1 MTSTCINTYYVRTP
15 IVNDL
20 IAFAMSSTPLKS
32 LPPVNVISVDSVSF
46 SYLGGHHVFD
56 RFSLSARAGEFV
68 AILGP
73 SGCGKSTLLNLL
85 SGFQQPSA
93 GRVHIN
99 GEPIRPER
107 DELGYVFQS
116 PQLFPWLSALENVR
130 FGLRMAGQGSAI
142 EQREKALSYLRLV
155 GLEHAAQRLPQ
166 QLSGGMQQRV
176 SLARTLALEP
186 SVLLMDEPF
195 AALDAISR
203 NSMNEETL
211 RIWATL
217 GQTVL
222 FITHDIDEAVFLADR
237 VVVLN
242 IAPGGI
248 HSELQIDLPRPRSNL
263 QTRRLPAFLDYR
275 NELMARI
282 SHVMA
287 QAPGAVQISP
297 SPELTT

>member
-1 MTSTCINTYYVRTP
+1 M
-15 IVNDL
+15 
-20 IAFAMSSTPLKS
+20 
-32 LPPVNVISVDSVSF
+32 
-46 SYLGGHHVFD
+46 
-56 RFSLSARAGEFV
+56 SARIDE
-68 AILGP
+68 
-73 SGCGKSTLLNLL
+73 S
-85 SGFQQPSA
+85 QQRA
-93 GRVHIN
+93 
-99 GEPIRPER
+99 
-107 DELGYVFQS
+107 Q
-116 PQLFPWLSALENVR
+116 AL
-130 FGLRMAGQGSAI
+130 Q
-142 EQREKALSYLRLV
+142 YLRLV
-155 GLEHAAQRLPQ
+155 GLENAAHRLPH

-211 RIWATL
+211 RIWAEL

-248 HSELQIDLPRPRSNL
+248 HSELEIHLPRPRSNL

-275 NELMARI
+275 NELMTRI
-282 SHVMA
+282 AQVMDA
-287 QAPGAVQISP
+287 PQAIAHSTPRL
-297 SPELTT
+297 ELTA

>member
-1 MTSTCINTYYVRTP
+1 MPLTP
-15 IVNDL
+15 FV
-20 IAFAMSSTPLKS
+20 S
-32 LPPVNVISVDSVSF
+32 PPGANALNVDAISF
-46 SYLGGHHVFD
+46 GYANGHTVFEQ
-56 RFSLSARAGEFV
+56 FSLRARPGEFV

-73 SGCGKSTLLNLL
+73 SGCGKTTLLNLL
-85 SGFQQPSA
+85 AGFQAPSA
-93 GRVHIN
+93 GRILIN
-99 GEPIRPER
+99 EQAVRPELP
-107 DELGYVFQS
+107 ELGYVFQA

-130 FGLRMAGQGSAI
+130 FGLRMAGQGSDA
-142 EQREKALSYLRLV
+142 EQREKALGYLRLV
-155 GLEHAAQRLPQ
+155 GLEHAAQRLAH

-186 SVLLMDEPF
+186 GVLLMDEPF

-211 RIWATL
+211 RLWAEL

-248 HSELQIDLPRPRSNL
+248 HSELAIDLPRPRSNRV
-263 QTRRLPAFLDYR
+263 TRRLPAFLDYR
-275 NELMARI
+275 NELMERI
-282 SHVMA
+282 SQVMA
-287 QAPGAVQISP
+287 QSP
-297 SPELTT
+297 LAIPVRPLPETLA

>member
-1 MTSTCINTYYVRTP
+1 MSGIA

-20 IAFAMSSTPLKS
+20 TTLAMPKTFAHQQPQADALT
-32 LPPVNVISVDSVSF
+32 VADISF
-46 SYLGGHHVFD
+46 SYPNGHRVFSS
-56 RFSLSARAGEFV
+56 FSLNARPGEFV

-73 SGCGKSTLLNLL
+73 SGCGKTTLLNLL
-85 SGFQQPSA
+85 SGFVQPQS
-93 GRVHIN
+93 GQITIN
-99 GEPIRPER
+99 QTAVRPER
-107 DELGYVFQS
+107 SELGYVFQA

-130 FGLRMAGQGSAI
+130 FGLRMSAQAS
-142 EQREKALSYLRLV
+142 EAQQREKALRYLRLV
-155 GLEHAAQRLPQ
+155 GLEKAAHRLPH

-211 RIWATL
+211 RIWAEL

-237 VVVLN
+237 VIVLN

-248 HSELQIDLPRPRSNL
+248 HSELDIRLPRPRSNL
-263 QTRRLPAFLDYR
+263 KTRRLPAFLDYR
-275 NELMARI
+275 NELMERI
-282 SHVMA
+282 SQVMDA
-287 QAPGAVQISP
+287 PQATAFPTSRLEMTA
-297 SPELTT
+297 

>member
-1 MTSTCINTYYVRTP
+1 MSGIP

-20 IAFAMSSTPLKS
+20 TTLAMLKTFPYAQPQADA
-32 LPPVNVISVDSVSF
+32 LTVDDISF
-46 SYLGGHHVFD
+46 SYPNGHSVFSA
-56 RFSLSARAGEFV
+56 FSLNAQPGEFV

-73 SGCGKSTLLNLL
+73 SGCGKTTLLNLL
-85 SGFQQPSA
+85 SGFMQPQS
-93 GRVHIN
+93 GRITIN
-99 GEPIRPER
+99 QTAVRPER
-107 DELGYVFQS
+107 SELGYVFQA

-130 FGLRMAGQGSAI
+130 FGLRMSARI
-142 EQREKALSYLRLV
+142 DESQQRAQALQYLRLV
-155 GLEHAAQRLPQ
+155 GLENAAHRLPH

-211 RIWATL
+211 RIWAEL

-248 HSELQIDLPRPRSNL
+248 HSELEIHLPRPRSNL

-275 NELMARI
+275 NELMTRI
-282 SHVMA
+282 AQVMDA
-287 QAPGAVQISP
+287 PQAIAHSTPLLDLS
-297 SPELTT
+297 

>member
-1 MTSTCINTYYVRTP
+1 MSGIP

-20 IAFAMSSTPLKS
+20 TTVAMPKTNAHAQPQADALT
-32 LPPVNVISVDSVSF
+32 VDDISF
-46 SYLGGHHVFD
+46 SYPNGHRVFSS
-56 RFSLSARAGEFV
+56 FSLNARPGEFV

-73 SGCGKSTLLNLL
+73 SGCGKTTLLNLL
-85 SGFQQPSA
+85 SGFQQPHS
-93 GRVHIN
+93 GQISIN
-99 GEPIRPER
+99 QTAVSPER
-107 DELGYVFQS
+107 SELGYVFQAA
-116 PQLFPWLSALENVR
+116 QLFPWLSALENVR
-130 FGLRMAGQGSAI
+130 FGLRMSAQTS
-142 EQREKALSYLRLV
+142 EAQQRERALQYLRLV
-155 GLEHAAQRLPQ
+155 GLEQAAHRLPH

-211 RIWATL
+211 RIWAEL

-237 VVVLN
+237 VIVLN

-263 QTRRLPAFLDYR
+263 TTRRLPAFLDYR
-275 NELMARI
+275 NELMERI
-282 SHVMA
+282 SHVMEVSA
-287 QAPGAVQISP
+287 AIPNPTRQ
-297 SPELTT
+297 PELTA

>member
-1 MTSTCINTYYVRTP
+1 M
-15 IVNDL
+15 
-20 IAFAMSSTPLKS
+20 LKTFPYAQPQADA
-32 LPPVNVISVDSVSF
+32 LTVDDISF
-46 SYLGGHHVFD
+46 SYPNGHSVFSA
-56 RFSLSARAGEFV
+56 FSLNAQPGEFV

-73 SGCGKSTLLNLL
+73 SGCGKTTLLNLL
-85 SGFQQPSA
+85 SGFMQPQS
-93 GRVHIN
+93 GRITIN
-99 GEPIRPER
+99 QTAVRPER
-107 DELGYVFQS
+107 SELGYVFQA

-130 FGLRMAGQGSAI
+130 FGLRMSARI
-142 EQREKALSYLRLV
+142 DESQQRAQALQYLRLV
-155 GLEHAAQRLPQ
+155 GLENAAHRLPH

-211 RIWATL
+211 RIWAEL

-248 HSELQIDLPRPRSNL
+248 HSELEIHLPRPRSNL

-275 NELMARI
+275 NELMTRIAR
-282 SHVMA
+282 VMDA
-287 QAPGAVQISP
+287 PQAIAHPTP
-297 SPELTT
+297 RLELTA

>member
-1 MTSTCINTYYVRTP
+1 M
-15 IVNDL
+15 
-20 IAFAMSSTPLKS
+20 LKTFPYAQPQADA
-32 LPPVNVISVDSVSF
+32 LTVDDISF
-46 SYLGGHHVFD
+46 SYANGHSVFSA
-56 RFSLSARAGEFV
+56 FSLNAQPGEFV

-73 SGCGKSTLLNLL
+73 SGCGKTTLLNLL
-85 SGFQQPSA
+85 SGFMQPQS
-93 GRVHIN
+93 GRITIN
-99 GEPIRPER
+99 QTAVRPER
-107 DELGYVFQS
+107 SELGYVFQA

-130 FGLRMAGQGSAI
+130 FGLRMSARI
-142 EQREKALSYLRLV
+142 DESQQRAQALQYLRLV
-155 GLEHAAQRLPQ
+155 GLENAAHRLPH

-211 RIWATL
+211 RIWAEL

-248 HSELQIDLPRPRSNL
+248 HSELEIHLPRPRSNL

-275 NELMARI
+275 NELMTRI
-282 SHVMA
+282 AQVMDA
-287 QAPGAVQISP
+287 PQAIAHSTPRL
-297 SPELTT
+297 ELTA

>member
-1 MTSTCINTYYVRTP
+1 MPRTHSHSQQQA
-15 IVNDL
+15 DAL
-20 IAFAMSSTPLKS
+20 T
-32 LPPVNVISVDSVSF
+32 VDDISF
-46 SYLGGHHVFD
+46 SYPNGHRVFSS
-56 RFSLSARAGEFV
+56 FCLSARPGEFV

-73 SGCGKSTLLNLL
+73 SGCGKTTLLNLL
-85 SGFQQPSA
+85 SGFVQPQRGQIS
-93 GRVHIN
+93 IN
-99 GEPIRPER
+99 QTAVRPER
-107 DELGYVFQS
+107 SELGYVFQA

-130 FGLRMAGQGSAI
+130 FGLRMTAGVS
-142 EQREKALSYLRLV
+142 EPLQRAQALQYLRLV
-155 GLEHAAQRLPQ
+155 GLENAAHRLPH

-211 RIWATL
+211 RLWAEL

-237 VVVLN
+237 VIVLN

-263 QTRRLPAFLDYR
+263 RTRRLPAFLDYR
-275 NELMARI
+275 NELMERI
-282 SHVMA
+282 SHVMEVSA
-287 QAPGAVQISP
+287 SNPYPNLQ
-297 SPELTT
+297 PELSA

>member
-1 MTSTCINTYYVRTP
+1 
-15 IVNDL
+15 
-20 IAFAMSSTPLKS
+20 MSSQ
-32 LPPVNVISVDSVSF
+32 PPKPNPPTNALSVEAISF
-46 SYLGGHHVFD
+46 SYANGHQVFD
-56 RFSLSARAGEFV
+56 QFSLSARPGEFV

-73 SGCGKSTLLNLL
+73 SGCGKTTLLNLL
-85 SGFQQPSA
+85 SGFQQPSK
-93 GRVHIN
+93 GQVQIN

-107 DELGYVFQS
+107 EELGYVFQS

-130 FGLRMAGQGSAI
+130 FGLRMAGQGSVV

-155 GLEHAAQRLPQ
+155 GLEQAAQRLPQ

-211 RIWATL
+211 RIWAQL

-248 HSELQIDLPRPRSNL
+248 HSELQVDLPRPRSNL

-287 QAPGAVQISP
+287 QAPGAIQTSS
-297 SPELTT
+297 SPELTA

>member
-1 MTSTCINTYYVRTP
+1 MSGIP

-20 IAFAMSSTPLKS
+20 TTLAMPKT
-32 LPPVNVISVDSVSF
+32 LPYPQPQADALTVDDISF
-46 SYLGGHHVFD
+46 SYPNGHRVFSS
-56 RFSLSARAGEFV
+56 FSLNAKPGEFV

-73 SGCGKSTLLNLL
+73 SGCGKTTLLNLL
-85 SGFQQPSA
+85 SGFVQPQS
-93 GRVHIN
+93 GRITIN
-99 GEPIRPER
+99 QTAVRPER
-107 DELGYVFQS
+107 SELGYVFQA

-130 FGLRMAGQGSAI
+130 FGLRMSAQAD
-142 EQREKALSYLRLV
+142 EAQQRAQALQYLRLV
-155 GLEHAAQRLPQ
+155 GLENAAQRLPH

-211 RIWATL
+211 RIWAEL

-222 FITHDIDEAVFLADR
+222 FITHDLDEAVFLADR
-237 VVVLN
+237 VIVLN

-248 HSELQIDLPRPRSNL
+248 HSELDIHLPRPRSNL
-263 QTRRLPAFLDYR
+263 KTRRLPAFLDYR
-275 NELMARI
+275 NELMTRI
-282 SHVMA
+282 AQVMDA
-287 QAPGAVQISP
+287 CDTTVYPTP
-297 SPELTT
+297 RLELTA

>member
-1 MTSTCINTYYVRTP
+1 MSGVP

-20 IAFAMSSTPLKS
+20 TTLAMLKT
-32 LPPVNVISVDSVSF
+32 LPYAQQQADALTVDDISF
-46 SYLGGHHVFD
+46 SYPNGHRVFSS
-56 RFSLSARAGEFV
+56 FSLNARPGEFV

-73 SGCGKSTLLNLL
+73 SGCGKTTLLNLL
-85 SGFQQPSA
+85 SGFQQPQS
-93 GRVHIN
+93 GQISIN
-99 GEPIRPER
+99 QTAVRPER
-107 DELGYVFQS
+107 SELGYVFQA

-130 FGLRMAGQGSAI
+130 FGLRMAARINESQ
-142 EQREKALSYLRLV
+142 QRSQALQYLRLV
-155 GLEHAAQRLPQ
+155 GLENAAHRLPH

-211 RIWATL
+211 RIWAEL

-237 VVVLN
+237 VIVLN

-248 HSELQIDLPRPRSNL
+248 HSELNIHLPRPRSNL
-263 QTRRLPAFLDYR
+263 KTRRLPAFLDYR
-275 NELMARI
+275 NELMERI
-282 SHVMA
+282 SQVMEVSA
-287 QAPGAVQISP
+287 ASAYPTRQ
-297 SPELTT
+297 PELTA

>member
-1 MTSTCINTYYVRTP
+1 
-15 IVNDL
+15 
-20 IAFAMSSTPLKS
+20 MSSQ
-32 LPPVNVISVDSVSF
+32 PPKPNPPTNALSVEAISF
-46 SYLGGHHVFD
+46 SYANGHQVFD
-56 RFSLSARAGEFV
+56 QFSLSARPGEFV

-73 SGCGKSTLLNLL
+73 SGCGKTTLLNLL
-85 SGFQQPSA
+85 SGFQQPSK
-93 GRVHIN
+93 GQVQIN

-107 DELGYVFQS
+107 EELGYVFQS

-130 FGLRMAGQGSAI
+130 FGLRMAGQGSVV
-142 EQREKALSYLRLV
+142 EQREKALAYLRLV
-155 GLEHAAQRLPQ
+155 GLEQAAQRLPQ

-176 SLARTLALEP
+176 ALARTLALEP

-211 RIWATL
+211 RIWAQL

-248 HSELQIDLPRPRSNL
+248 HSELQVDLPRPRSNL

-287 QAPGAVQISP
+287 QAPGAIQS
-297 SPELTT
+297 SSSLELTP

>member
-1 MTSTCINTYYVRTP
+1 MSGNP
-15 IVNDL
+15 IVDDL
-20 IAFAMSSTPLKS
+20 TTLAMLKTVPYPQQQADA
-32 LPPVNVISVDSVSF
+32 LTVDDISF
-46 SYLGGHHVFD
+46 SYPNGHRVFSS
-56 RFSLSARAGEFV
+56 FSLNAKPGEFV

-73 SGCGKSTLLNLL
+73 SGCGKTTLLNLL
-85 SGFQQPSA
+85 SGFVQPQS
-93 GRVHIN
+93 GLITIN
-99 GEPIRPER
+99 QTAVRPER
-107 DELGYVFQS
+107 SELGYVFQA

-130 FGLRMAGQGSAI
+130 FGLRMSAQTN
-142 EQREKALSYLRLV
+142 EAQQRAQALQYLRLV
-155 GLEHAAQRLPQ
+155 GLESAAHRLPH

-211 RIWATL
+211 RLWAEL

-237 VVVLN
+237 VIVLN

-248 HSELQIDLPRPRSNL
+248 HSELDIHLPRPRSNL
-263 QTRRLPAFLDYR
+263 KTRRLPAFLDYR
-275 NELMARI
+275 NELMERI
-282 SHVMA
+282 SQVMDA
-287 QAPGAVQISP
+287 SQATAYLTPQL
-297 SPELTT
+297 ELTA

>member
-1 MTSTCINTYYVRTP
+1 MSGIP

-20 IAFAMSSTPLKS
+20 TTLAMLKTFPYAQPQADA
-32 LPPVNVISVDSVSF
+32 LTVDDISF
-46 SYLGGHHVFD
+46 SYPNGHSVFSA
-56 RFSLSARAGEFV
+56 FSLNAQPGEFV

-73 SGCGKSTLLNLL
+73 SGCGKTTLLNLL
-85 SGFQQPSA
+85 SGFMQPQS
-93 GRVHIN
+93 GRITIN
-99 GEPIRPER
+99 QTAVRPER
-107 DELGYVFQS
+107 SELGYVFQA

-130 FGLRMAGQGSAI
+130 FGLRMSARI
-142 EQREKALSYLRLV
+142 DESQQRAQALQYLRLV
-155 GLEHAAQRLPQ
+155 GLENAAHRLPH

-211 RIWATL
+211 RIWVEL

-248 HSELQIDLPRPRSNL
+248 HSELEIHLPRPRSNL

-275 NELMARI
+275 NELMTRI
-282 SHVMA
+282 AQVMDA
-287 QAPGAVQISP
+287 PQAIAHSTPRL
-297 SPELTT
+297 ELTA

>member
-1 MTSTCINTYYVRTP
+1 MSGNP

-20 IAFAMSSTPLKS
+20 TTLAMFKT
-32 LPPVNVISVDSVSF
+32 LPYAQQQADALTVDDISF
-46 SYLGGHHVFD
+46 SYPNGHRVFSS
-56 RFSLSARAGEFV
+56 FSLNARPGEFV

-73 SGCGKSTLLNLL
+73 SGCGKTTLLNLL
-85 SGFQQPSA
+85 SGFVQPQS
-93 GRVHIN
+93 GQICIN
-99 GEPIRPER
+99 QTAVRPER
-107 DELGYVFQS
+107 SELGYVFQA

-130 FGLRMAGQGSAI
+130 FGLRMAARINESQ
-142 EQREKALSYLRLV
+142 QRSQALQYLRLV
-155 GLEHAAQRLPQ
+155 GLENATHRLPH

-211 RIWATL
+211 RIWAEL

-237 VVVLN
+237 VIVLN

-248 HSELQIDLPRPRSNL
+248 HSELNIHLPRPRSNL
-263 QTRRLPAFLDYR
+263 KTRRLPAFLDYR
-275 NELMARI
+275 NELMERI
-282 SHVMA
+282 SQVMEVPA
-287 QAPGAVQISP
+287 ASAYPTRQ
-297 SPELTT
+297 PELTA

>member
-1 MTSTCINTYYVRTP
+1 MSGVP

-20 IAFAMSSTPLKS
+20 TTLAMLKTFPYAQPQADA
-32 LPPVNVISVDSVSF
+32 LTVDDISF
-46 SYLGGHHVFD
+46 SYPNGHPVFSA
-56 RFSLSARAGEFV
+56 FSLNAKPGEFV

-73 SGCGKSTLLNLL
+73 SGCGKTTLLNLL
-85 SGFQQPSA
+85 SGFVQPQS
-93 GRVHIN
+93 GGITIN
-99 GEPIRPER
+99 QTAVRPER
-107 DELGYVFQS
+107 SELGYVFQA

-130 FGLRMAGQGSAI
+130 FGLRMSARI
-142 EQREKALSYLRLV
+142 DESQQRAQALQYLRLV
-155 GLEHAAQRLPQ
+155 GLENAAHRLPH

-211 RIWATL
+211 RIWAEL

-248 HSELQIDLPRPRSNL
+248 HSELEIHLPRPRSNL
-263 QTRRLPAFLDYR
+263 KTRRLPAFLDYR
-275 NELMARI
+275 NELMTRI
-282 SHVMA
+282 AQVMDA
-287 QAPGAVQISP
+287 PQAIAHPIP
-297 SPELTT
+297 RLELTA

>member
-1 MTSTCINTYYVRTP
+1 M
-15 IVNDL
+15 
-20 IAFAMSSTPLKS
+20 LKS
-32 LPPVNVISVDSVSF
+32 FPYAQPQADALTVDDISF
-46 SYLGGHHVFD
+46 SYPNGHSIFSA
-56 RFSLSARAGEFV
+56 FSLNAQPGEFV

-73 SGCGKSTLLNLL
+73 SGCGKTTLLNLL
-85 SGFQQPSA
+85 SGFMQPQS
-93 GRVHIN
+93 GRITIN
-99 GEPIRPER
+99 QTAVRPER
-107 DELGYVFQS
+107 SELGYVFQA

-130 FGLRMAGQGSAI
+130 FGLRMSARI
-142 EQREKALSYLRLV
+142 DESQQRAQALQYLRLV
-155 GLEHAAQRLPQ
+155 GLENAAHRLPH

-211 RIWATL
+211 RIWAEL

-248 HSELQIDLPRPRSNL
+248 HSELEIHLPRPRSNL

-275 NELMARI
+275 NELMTRIAR
-282 SHVMA
+282 VMDA
-287 QAPGAVQISP
+287 PQAIAHPTP
-297 SPELTT
+297 RLELTA

>member
-1 MTSTCINTYYVRTP
+1 
-15 IVNDL
+15 
-20 IAFAMSSTPLKS
+20 MSSLPLKPH
-32 LPPVNVISVDSVSF
+32 PPVDALSVDAVSF
-46 SYLGGHHVFD
+46 SYPNGHEVFD
-56 RFSLSARAGEFV
+56 QFSLSACAGEFV

-73 SGCGKSTLLNLL
+73 SGCGKTTLLNLL
-85 SGFQQPSA
+85 SGFQQPSQ
-93 GRVHIN
+93 GQVHIN
-99 GEPIRPER
+99 GEAIRPER
-107 DELGYVFQS
+107 AELGYVFQS

-130 FGLRMAGQGSAI
+130 FGLRMAGQGSAAG
-142 EQREKALSYLRLV
+142 QREKALCYLRLV

-211 RIWATL
+211 RIWAQL

-242 IAPGGI
+242 IAPDGI
-248 HSELQIDLPRPRSNL
+248 HSELRIDLPRPRSNL

-282 SHVMA
+282 SQVMA
-287 QAPGAVQISP
+287 HAPGAIQTSP
-297 SPELTT
+297 SPELTA